1 MNAEALPVTETP
13 APRMSLTE
21 IVAAFRDLLLIV
33 DEADGEVTDELF
45 AALAAVEGDLTKK
58 VDGCLWVAVE
68 AEGRA
73 DVLAARAKALGERAK
88 ALANTGARL
97 RTYVHESLKAAG
109 VPKLETANFV
119 ATVAKNPASVDIEEV
134 DAFVAAHKA
143 DAEIVETRT
152 TYTPIKKAIGDRLK
166 AGIAVAG
173 ARLITD
179 RTNLKV
185 K

>member
-1 MNAEALPVTETP
+1 MNAEALVTETP
-13 APRMSLTE
+13 ATRMSLTE

-119 ATVAKNPASVDIEEV
+119 ATVAKNPASVEIEDEAAFIEAHRHDV
-134 DAFVAAHKA
+134 DLVATKTLCS
-143 DAEIVETRT
+143 V
-152 TYTPIKKAIGDRLK
+152 IKKGVADRLK
-166 AGIAVAG
+166 AGETIAG

>member
-1 MNAEALPVTETP
+1 MNAEALPIAP

-21 IVAAFRDLLLIV
+21 IVAAFRDLLLVV
-33 DEADGEVTDELF
+33 DEQDGEVTDELF
-45 AALAAVEGDLTKK
+45 AALEAVEADLAKK

-73 DVLAARAKALGERAK
+73 DVLAARAKALGERASV
-88 ALANTGARL
+88 LANTGKRL
-97 RTYVHESLKAAG
+97 RAYVHESLKAAG
-109 VPKLETANFV
+109 VPKLETPNFV
-119 ATVAKNPASVDIEEV
+119 ASVNKNPASVEIEDEA
-134 DAFVAAHKA
+134 AFIEAHRAEPELVATK
-143 DAEIVETRT
+143 T
-152 TYTPIKKAIGDRLK
+152 TYSVIKKAVGDRLK
-166 AGIAVAG
+166 AGEAILG